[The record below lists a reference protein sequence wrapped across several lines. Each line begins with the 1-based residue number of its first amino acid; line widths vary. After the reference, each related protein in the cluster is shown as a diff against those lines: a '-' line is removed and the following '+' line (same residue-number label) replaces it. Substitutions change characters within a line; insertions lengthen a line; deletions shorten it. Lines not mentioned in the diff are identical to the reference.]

1 MPVRKVGNGP
11 AKVSNTYKPLKSV
24 PSETDHKSIRP
35 VEAYPYQVEPWPPVE
50 TLAPEPSFTNS
61 SPPQNFSFPPQGSVP
76 LPASSAFTRIA
87 TESPFVP
94 SSITQLPIPDS
105 FPRPPSQ
112 KWLKSPRSV
121 PTLLSTSRYLS
132 WARVQA
138 ERTLVD
144 VRPDTGPGTTL
155 IPSKSNP
162 FLNRQTLEPP
172 PQFNSNPTVATR
184 ASASTMDF
192 SGMRAQQHTPRPT
205 SMYDIRPTQPPPVNI
220 PLVVAVVA
228 IYLTLSRKSRSEDS
242 SADYSDLV
250 NHNPRIQ
257 RNTGPPPG

>member
-11 AKVSNTYKPLKSV
+11 AKVSNAYKPLKSV
-24 PSETDHKSIRP
+24 PSETDHKSFRP
-35 VEAYPYQVEPWPPVE
+35 VDANPYQVEPWAPVE

-61 SPPQNFSFPPQGSVP
+61 SPPQNFPFPPQGRVP

-94 SSITQLPIPDS
+94 SSITQSLPDS

-121 PTLLSTSRYLS
+121 PTLLSTSRYSS
-132 WARVQA
+132 WARVQT
-138 ERTLVD
+138 ERTPAD

-172 PQFNSNPTVATR
+172 PQFDSGPKAATP
-184 ASASTMDF
+184 ASASSMDF
-192 SGMRAQQHTPRPT
+192 SGMRAQQHIPRPT
-205 SMYDIRPTQPPPVNI
+205 SMYDTRPTQPPPVNI

-228 IYLTLSRKSRSEDS
+228 ICLTLSRKSRSEDS
-242 SADYSDLV
+242 SVDSSDLV